1 MAKSKCLEDK
11 SPGGKWILT
20 LYVAGETPRS
30 LQTIENLK
38 RICQEHLAGV
48 YHVEVVDLQKRP
60 QLAKADQILALPT
73 LIIKHPE
80 PVRGILGNLSNT
92 ERVLAGLHLPSRATC
107 GAA

>member
-1 MAKSKCLEDK
+1 VAKSKCREDK
-11 SPGGKWILT
+11 SPGGKWILK

-38 RICQEHLAGV
+38 RICHEHLAGAYRV
-48 YHVEVVDLQKRP
+48 DVVDLQKRP
-60 QLAKADQILALPT
+60 HLAKADQIVALPT

-80 PVRGILGNLSNT
+80 PVRRILGNLANT
-92 ERVLAGLHLPSRATC
+92 ERVLAGLHLPSRASI